1 MYHAK
6 TSCSS
11 KINKLYH
18 RSTFKSKFSLS
29 YRRKAWTSN
38 NIHQNTNTYAMPCVC
53 INMNVDM
60 IRFTQYKTHHK
71 DERLHACQS
80 QRMSSHDVS
89 MSDGRMR
96 LHRIDLLHR
105 FCAPQQLA
113 MMHVCRRGGD
123 NGYYNDDDDGA
134 CGDDDG

>member
-1 MYHAK
+1 MLRQAAAAK
-6 TSCSS
+6 STSYIIVPLSNPNFLS
-11 KINKLYH
+11 HTDEKHGRITTYTKIQ
-18 RSTFKSKFSLS
+18 
-29 YRRKAWTSN
+29 
-38 NIHQNTNTYAMPCVC
+38 IHMQCTCIY

-71 DERLHACQS
+71 DERLHVCQS

-89 MSDGRMR
+89 MSDGWMR
-96 LHRIDLLHR
+96 LHRIDLLYR

-123 NGYYNDDDDGA
+123 DGYYTDDDDGA